1 MRVAIMGV
9 GSLGTIFGA
18 YISKAG
24 KEIDL
29 IDVNKEHVD
38 ALNKRG
44 ATVIGKVLFNVPV
57 TALTPDQMEGIYDLV
72 FYMTKQTYNE
82 TALKQLLPHLGRDSV
97 VCTLQNG
104 LPEPAVA
111 EIVGKERTIGCT
123 VGWGATW
130 IGAGVSELTSDTAHM
145 EFDVGSIDGPV
156 TDKVK
161 LAQEYLQLMC
171 PVNILTNLMGI
182 RWSKLLAN
190 STFSGMST
198 VLGCTFGDVMDDPR
212 ALRCVQYIANEVI
225 HVAQANGVN
234 MELFAGFDLVKLL
247 KFENK
252 EERDR
257 TAEHY
262 PKIFGPHRAL
272 KASMLQDLEKGRK
285 CEIDAINGVVCD
297 FGRKVGIPTPA
308 NDKVVEIVKGIESG
322 KYKYTFSNVEM
333 FKSALPQD

>member
-1 MRVAIMGV
+1 MGV

-24 KEIDL
+24 KQVDL
-29 IDVNKEHVD
+29 IDVNQEHVN

-57 TALTPDQMEGIYDLV
+57 KAMTPDQMEGIYDLV

-82 TALKQLLPHLGRDSV
+82 TALKQLLPHLGPDSV

-111 EIVGKERTIGCT
+111 EAVGKDRTLGCT

-130 IGAGVSELTSDTAHM
+130 IGAGVSELTSDPDHM
-145 EFDVGSIDGPV
+145 EFDVGSIDGPI
-156 TDKVK
+156 TDKVR
-161 LAQEYLQLMC
+161 LAESYLKLMC

-198 VLGCTFGDVMDDPR
+198 ALGCTFGDVMDDPR
-212 ALRCVQYIANEVI
+212 SLRVVQYIANEVI
-225 HVAQANGVN
+225 HVAHANGVK
-234 MELFAGFDLVKLL
+234 MELFSGYDLEKVLV
-247 KFENK
+247 FENK

-257 TAEHY
+257 TLAYY

-297 FGRKVGIPTPA
+297 FGRKVGVPTPA
-308 NDKVVEIVKGIESG
+308 NDKVVEIVKGIEAG
-322 KYKYTFSNVEM
+322 KYKYTFSNIEM
-333 FKSALPQD
+333 FKSIYYHF

>member
-9 GSLGTIFGA
+9 GSLGTILGA

-24 KEIDL
+24 KQIDL

-44 ATVIGKVLFNVPV
+44 ATVIGKILFNVPV
-57 TALTPDQMEGIYDLV
+57 KALTPDEMQGTYDLV

-82 TALKQLLPHLGRDSV
+82 TALKQLLPHLGPDSV

-111 EIVGKERTIGCT
+111 EYVGKDRTIGCT

-130 IGAGVSELTSDTAHM
+130 IGAGVSELTSDPNHM
-145 EFDVGSIDGPV
+145 VFDVGSLDGAV

-161 LAQEYLQLMC
+161 LAHEYLSLMC
-171 PVNILTNLMGI
+171 PTHILANLIGV
-182 RWSKLLAN
+182 RWSKLLVN

-212 ALRCVQYIANEVI
+212 SLRVVEYIANEVI
-225 HVAQANGVN
+225 HVARADGVK
-234 MELFAGFDLVKLL
+234 MELFSGDDLELL
-247 KFENK
+247 AFESK
-252 EERDR
+252 EERDN
-257 TAEHY
+257 TAKYY
-262 PKIFGPHRAL
+262 PKFFGPHRAL

-333 FKSALPQD
+333 FKSVLPQD

>member
-9 GSLGTIFGA
+9 GSLGTILGA

-44 ATVIGKVLFNVPV
+44 ATIIGKILFNVPV
-57 TALTPDQMEGIYDLV
+57 KALTPDQMDGIYDLV

-82 TALKQLLPHLGRDSV
+82 TALKQLLPHLGPDSV

-111 EIVGKERTIGCT
+111 DVIGKERTIGCT

-130 IGAGVSELTSDTAHM
+130 IGAGVSELTSDPGHM

-171 PVNILTNLMGI
+171 PTNILTNLMGV
-182 RWSKLLAN
+182 RWTKLLTNA
-190 STFSGMST
+190 TFSGMSAA
-198 VLGCTFGDVMDDPR
+198 LGCTFGEVMDNPF
-212 ALRCVQYIANEVI
+212 ALRCVQYIANESI
-225 HVAQANGVN
+225 KVARASGVK
-234 MELFAGFDLVKLL
+234 MEPIMGYDLGALLGFETD
-247 KFENK
+247 EQ
-252 EERDR
+252 RDK
-257 TAEHY
+257 TLPVY
-262 PKIFGPHRAL
+262 PKMWGPHRAL

-285 CEIDAINGVVCD
+285 CEIDAINGVVCAG
-297 FGRKVGIPTPA
+297 GRRVGVPTPV

-322 KYKYTFSNVEM
+322 KYKYVFSNLEM
-333 FKSALPQD
+333 FKSVVSDK